1 MADTPSAAAFLA
13 AHDPQ
18 AREDVRWG
26 ELRLHVATYLCTRLP
41 PAELITSA
49 RAVMLQAGQ
58 VMVVRD
64 PGSVHILPGGRRQAG
79 ESLEQ
84 TLRRELLEETG
95 WAIDEPHL
103 LGIKHFRHRNLK
115 PAGFPYPDYLY
126 PDYLYPDFFQA
137 VYVAHARSFH
147 PAARE
152 LGGYELGAAFHPVA
166 DVQHLALPPSERLFL
181 DAALSWRGSA
191 ECEAEPG
198 AGPTIARRDHPPS
211 EVT

>member
-1 MADTPSAAAFLA
+1 MADKPAAAAFLA

-26 ELRLHVATYLCTRLP
+26 ELRLHVATYLCTWLP
-41 PAELITSA
+41 PVELITSA

-64 PGSVHILPGGRRQAG
+64 PVSVHILPGGRRQAG

-103 LGIKHFRHRNLK
+103 LGIKHFRHRNPK
-115 PAGFPYPDYLY
+115 PAGFPY

-166 DVQHLALPPSERLFL
+166 DVQHLALSPSEHLFL
-181 DAALSWRGSA
+181 GAALSWRGSA
-191 ECEAEPG
+191 ECGAESGAEP
-198 AGPTIARRDHPPS
+198 TIVRRDHPPT